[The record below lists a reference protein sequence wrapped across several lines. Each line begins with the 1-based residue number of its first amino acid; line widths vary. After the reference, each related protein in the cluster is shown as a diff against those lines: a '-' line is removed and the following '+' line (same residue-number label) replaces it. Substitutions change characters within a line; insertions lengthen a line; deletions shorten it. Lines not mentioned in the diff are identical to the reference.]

1 MSIEGRIA
9 IDVSFADT
17 SATGSQNAKLISL
30 IDTTSYS
37 SGKVAIV
44 TGTCGTAAVSINV
57 ATSTYR
63 ASDGSLVGFTTGVT
77 RYAFASDST
86 AGHYL
91 EPSVVE
97 SVVFSRSSKPGVSEC
112 VADTNSFS
120 ITAAGTSG
128 TAAYTAVFYGT

>member
-1 MSIEGRIA
+1 MSIEGRFS

-17 SATGSQNAKLISL
+17 STTGSQNAKVISL
-30 IDTTSYS
+30 IDVTSYT

-63 ASDGSLVGFTTGVT
+63 ASDGNLVGFTTGVT

-86 AGHYL
+86 TGHYF
-91 EPSVVE
+91 EPLNVE
-97 SVVFSRSSKPGVSEC
+97 SVIFSKSSRPGVSDCLPE
-112 VADTNSFS
+112 TTSFTVS
-120 ITAAGTSG
+120 AAGTAG
-128 TAAYTAVFYGT
+128 TAVYTAVFYGT